1 MYNVERYIRECLDSI
16 ARLSA
21 VSWEAILID
30 DGSTDESGEICDE
43 YVNKDSRIKVYHKE
57 NGGVSSARN
66 MGLDNAKGEWITF
79 VDADDYIASD
89 FLSAIN
95 NNCDFIIGQSQH
107 A

>member
-43 YVNKDSRIKVYHKE
+43 YVNKDSRIKIYHKKMEALVLQEIWGLTMQKE
-57 NGGVSSARN
+57 NGLLLL
-66 MGLDNAKGEWITF
+66 MQT
-79 VDADDYIASD
+79 
-89 FLSAIN
+89 
-95 NNCDFIIGQSQH
+95 II
-107 A
+107 